1 MLVSGRTA
9 PGSLAAVLKV
19 CPCPEVHLREAPLR
33 SVGSP
38 GGARKSWRGQSASS
52 QGSGSLEEGA
62 GGGAD
67 GGGKRRD
74 S

>member
-19 CPCPEVHLREAPLR
+19 CPCREVHLREAPLR

-38 GGARKSWRGQSASS
+38 GGARVRAARAAGAWRRVPVEGRMGE
-52 QGSGSLEEGA
+52 GSGGIREIT
-62 GGGAD
+62 
-67 GGGKRRD
+67 R
-74 S
+74 